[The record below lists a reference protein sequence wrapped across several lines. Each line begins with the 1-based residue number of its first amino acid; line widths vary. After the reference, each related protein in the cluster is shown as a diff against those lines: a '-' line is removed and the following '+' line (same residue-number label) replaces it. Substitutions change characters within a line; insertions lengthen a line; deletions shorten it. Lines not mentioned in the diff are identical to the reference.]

1 MPSARVYSWSDL
13 PTEKVRPGVTRAGFR
28 GDNAL
33 MVMNWLEP
41 GMEVKPHS
49 HPFEQLVFILQG
61 RVRFTVGDEVVEVG
75 AGEVLRIPPDVVHC
89 GEPVGDE
96 TAVNLD
102 VFAPVRDDYRH
113 LTEYQEADF
122 QPASGGDR

>member
-1 MPSARVYSWSDL
+1 MGGKANVYRWSEL
-13 PTEKVRPGVTRAGFR
+13 PREAVRPGVSRSAFR

-41 GMEVKPHS
+41 GMEVRPHS
-49 HPFEQLVFILQG
+49 HPFEQLAYILAG
-61 RVRFTVGDEVVEVG
+61 RVRFTIGNDVVEVG
-75 AGEVLRIPPDVVHC
+75 AGEVVRIPPDVVHC
-89 GEPVGDE
+89 GEPIGDE

-113 LTEYQEADF
+113 LTAYQEADF
-122 QPASGGDR
+122 SASE

>member
-1 MPSARVYSWSDL
+1 MGGKTNVYRWSEL
-13 PTEKVRPGVTRAGFR
+13 PREAVRPGVSRSAFR

-41 GMEVKPHS
+41 GMEVRPHS
-49 HPFEQLVFILQG
+49 HPFEQLAYILAG
-61 RVRFTVGDEVVEVG
+61 RVRFTIGDDVVEVG
-75 AGEVLRIPPDVVHC
+75 AGEVVRIPPDVVHC
-89 GEPVGDE
+89 GEPIGDE

-113 LTEYQEADF
+113 LTAYQEADF
-122 QPASGGDR
+122 SASE

>member
-1 MPSARVYSWSDL
+1 MAGGAKVYRWESL
-13 PTEKVRPGVTRAGFR
+13 PREEVRPGVTRAAFR

-41 GMEVKPHS
+41 GMEVRPHS
-49 HPFEQLVFILQG
+49 HPFEQLAYILAG
-61 RVRFTVGDEVVEVG
+61 RVRFTVGGEVVEVG

-96 TAVNLD
+96 TAINLD

-113 LTEYQEADF
+113 LTEYQEDDF
-122 QPASGGDR
+122 KPAR

>member
-1 MPSARVYSWSDL
+1 MAGGAKVYRWESL
-13 PTEKVRPGVTRAGFR
+13 PREEVRPGVTRTAFR

-41 GMEVKPHS
+41 GMEVRPHS
-49 HPFEQLVFILQG
+49 HPFEQLAYILAG
-61 RVRFTVGDEVVEVG
+61 RVRFTVGGEVVEVG

-96 TAVNLD
+96 TAINLD

-113 LTEYQEADF
+113 LTQYQEDDF
-122 QPASGGDR
+122 KSAR

>member
-1 MPSARVYSWSDL
+1 MGGKANVYRWSEL
-13 PTEKVRPGVTRAGFR
+13 PREAVRPGVSRSAFR

-41 GMEVKPHS
+41 GMEVRPHS
-49 HPFEQLVFILQG
+49 HPFEQLAYILAG
-61 RVRFTVGDEVVEVG
+61 RVRFTIGDDVVEVG
-75 AGEVLRIPPDVVHC
+75 AGEVVRIPPDVVHC
-89 GEPVGDE
+89 GEPIGDE

-113 LTEYQEADF
+113 LTAYQEADF
-122 QPASGGDR
+122 SASE

>member
-1 MPSARVYSWSDL
+1 MTGRAKVYRWSEL
-13 PTEKVRPGVTRAGFR
+13 PRETVRPGVTRTAFR

-41 GMEVKPHS
+41 GMEVRPHS
-49 HPFEQLVFILQG
+49 HPFEQLAYILAG
-61 RVRFTVGDEVVEVG
+61 RVRFTVADEVVEVG

-89 GEPVGDE
+89 GEPIGSE
-96 TAVNLD
+96 TAINLD

-122 QPASGGDR
+122 SDPH

>member
-1 MPSARVYSWSDL
+1 MAGGTKVYRWESL
-13 PTEKVRPGVTRAGFR
+13 PREEVRPGVTRAAFR

-41 GMEVKPHS
+41 GMEVRPHS
-49 HPFEQLVFILQG
+49 HPFEQLAYILAG
-61 RVRFTVGDEVVEVG
+61 RVRFTVGGEVVEVG

-96 TAVNLD
+96 TAINLD

-113 LTEYQEADF
+113 LTEYQEDDF
-122 QPASGGDR
+122 NPAR

>member
-1 MPSARVYSWSDL
+1 MTKANVYTWTEL
-13 PTEKVRPGVTRAGFR
+13 PREDVRKGVTRTAFR

-49 HPFEQLVFILQG
+49 HPFEQLAYILSG
-61 RVRFTVGDEVVEVG
+61 RVRFTIGDDVVEVG
-75 AGEVLRIPPDVVHC
+75 AGQVVRIPPDVLHC
-89 GEPVGDE
+89 GEPVGE
-96 TAVNLD
+96 EVAVNLD

-113 LTEYQEADF
+113 LTAYQEGDFDPAD
-122 QPASGGDR
+122 

>member
-1 MPSARVYSWSDL
+1 MGGKANVYRWSEL
-13 PTEKVRPGVTRAGFR
+13 PREAVRPGVSRSAFR

-41 GMEVKPHS
+41 GMEVRPHS
-49 HPFEQLVFILQG
+49 HPFEQLAYILAG
-61 RVRFTVGDEVVEVG
+61 RVRFTIGDDVVEVG
-75 AGEVLRIPPDVVHC
+75 AGEVVRIPPDVVHC
-89 GEPVGDE
+89 GEPIGDE

-113 LTEYQEADF
+113 LRAYQEADF
-122 QPASGGDR
+122 SASE

>member
-1 MPSARVYSWSDL
+1 MASKTRVYQWSEL
-13 PTEKVRPGVTRAGFR
+13 PREAVRPGVTRTAFR

-41 GMEVKPHS
+41 GMEVRPHS
-49 HPFEQLVFILQG
+49 HPFEQLAYILAG
-61 RVRFTVGDEVVEVG
+61 RVRFTLGDEVVEVG

-122 QPASGGDR
+122 SDEG